1 MRASDPRSRNS
12 ETATPAND
20 ARLDRFL
27 LIANVLDQLFR
38 VPGTKWRFGLDAIVG
53 LVPFAG
59 DLVTALLGAYGLV
72 IAQQLG
78 VPGSIQIRMLLNLLV
93 DAGIGAIPLLGD
105 IFDFAFK
112 AHVRNA
118 RLLQGWLSQPH
129 AARRSSIFVLAGV
142 LTLFIASIA
151 AVCWLAF
158 AALRGLIHLLS
169 GTAS

>member
-1 MRASDPRSRNS
+1 MRAPDPRVQN
-12 ETATPAND
+12 PAIAKPTGD
-20 ARLDRFL
+20 VRLDRFL
-27 LIANVLDQLFR
+27 LLANVLDQLFR
-38 VPGTKWRFGLDAIVG
+38 VPGTKWRFGLDAILG

-118 RLLQGWLSQPH
+118 RLLQAWLSQPH
-129 AARRSSIFVLAGV
+129 AARRSSIFLLAGV
-142 LTLFIASIA
+142 LTIFVASIV
-151 AVCWLAF
+151 AVGWLAF
-158 AALRGLIHLLS
+158 AAVRGLIHLLT
-169 GTAS
+169 GAAG